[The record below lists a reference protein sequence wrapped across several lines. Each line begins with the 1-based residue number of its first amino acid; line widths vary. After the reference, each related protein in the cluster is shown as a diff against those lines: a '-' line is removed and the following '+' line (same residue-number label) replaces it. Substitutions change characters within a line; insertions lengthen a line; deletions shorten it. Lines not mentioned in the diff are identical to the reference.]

1 MFATAYRGNASPFFP
16 SSVFFCSMPETSISE
31 VAEPVFPT
39 DPSLSASTY
48 VATAPVVRETW
59 HQNRANRWY
68 KEGADPIDLT
78 GDYAFQRLRQTWFT
92 PQINPKFKLR
102 SNDKFYAIGSCF
114 ARGLENAL
122 RGRQMEVE
130 SAAPEFAS
138 LEPVN
143 KETTGLGFT
152 NKYNTFSIL
161 NELRWALDPEA
172 VFPVESIARV
182 TDTTWFDPHVTSMLK
197 LADFEETLKRRA
209 LIRMVTRR
217 IINCR
222 AVIITL
228 GLVEV
233 WRDLQANVY
242 INYTPPLA
250 LLKAQP
256 ERYEFR
262 LTSFAENWANLEAI
276 YALLSRYGHPD
287 LRIVVTVSP
296 VPLMT
301 TFSTL
306 DVVLANTYGKSLLRT
321 AAQEWAAAHDNVD
334 YFPSY
339 EIVQN
344 SDRAAVW
351 EGDLRHVRGAG
362 TQHIMELFLRSYL
375 A

>member
-1 MFATAYRGNASPFFP
+1 MSETCFREVAKSMFP
-16 SSVFFCSMPETSISE
+16 SD
-31 VAEPVFPT
+31 A
-39 DPSLSASTY
+39 SLSTSTY
-48 VATAPVVRETW
+48 VATVPEARENW
-59 HQNRANRWY
+59 HRNRAARWY
-68 KEGADPIDLT
+68 KKGVNPDDPT
-78 GDYAFQRLRQTWFT
+78 GECAFQRLRQTWFT
-92 PQINPKFKLR
+92 PKIQPKFKLQ
-102 SNDKFYAIGSCF
+102 SEDKFYAIGSCF

-122 RGRQMEVE
+122 RGRQMAVE
-130 SAAPEFAS
+130 SAAPEFII

-143 KETTGLGFT
+143 NETTGLGFT

-172 VFPVESIARV
+172 VFPVESIAQV
-182 TDTTWFDPHVTSMLK
+182 TDTTWFDPHVTSMLE
-197 LADFEETLKRRA
+197 LVDFEETLKRRE
-209 LIRMVTRR
+209 LMRTVTKR

-242 INYTPPLA
+242 INYTPPLP

-262 LTSFAENWANLEAI
+262 LTSFAENWATLESI
-276 YALLSRYGHPD
+276 YSLLSCYGHPD
-287 LRIVVTVSP
+287 FRIVVTVSP

-301 TFSTL
+301 TFSTM
-306 DVVLANTYGKSLLRT
+306 DVVVANTYAKSLLR
-321 AAQEWAAAHDNVD
+321 AVAQEWAAAHDNVD

-344 SDRAAVW
+344 SDRRAVW
-351 EGDLRHVRGAG
+351 ESDLRHVKGSG
-362 TQHIMELFLRSYL
+362 TQHIMDLFLRSYL
-375 A
+375 T

>member
-1 MFATAYRGNASPFFP
+1 MSDT
-16 SSVFFCSMPETSISE
+16 CISE
-31 VAEPVFPT
+31 MAESMFPG
-39 DPSLSASTY
+39 DASLLTSTY
-48 VATAPVVRETW
+48 VAAAPEARKIW

-68 KEGADPIDLT
+68 KAGADRPDRT
-78 GDYAFQRLRQTWFT
+78 GDYAFQRLRQTWFM
-92 PQINPKFKLR
+92 PQIDPKFKLR

-122 RGRQMEVE
+122 KGRQMAVE
-130 SAAPEFAS
+130 SAAPEFATFQ
-138 LEPVN
+138 PIN

-152 NKYNTFSIL
+152 NKYTTFSIL

-182 TDTTWFDPHVTSMLK
+182 TDTTWFDPHVTPMLE
-197 LADFEETLKRRA
+197 LGDFEETLKRRA
-209 LIRMVTRR
+209 LMRTATRR

-222 AVIITL
+222 VVIITL
-228 GLVEV
+228 GLVEA
-233 WRDLQANVY
+233 WRDVQANVY
-242 INYTPPLA
+242 INCTPPLP

-256 ERYEFR
+256 DRYEFR
-262 LTSFAENWANLEAI
+262 LTSFAENWATLESI
-276 YALLSRYGHPD
+276 YALLSCYGHPD
-287 LRIVVTVSP
+287 VRVVVTVSP

-306 DVVLANTYGKSLLRT
+306 DVVVANTYGKSLLRT
-321 AAQEWAAAHDNVD
+321 AAHEWAAAHDNVD

-351 EGDLRHVRGAG
+351 EADLRHVRGAG
-362 TQHIMELFLRSYL
+362 TRYIMELFLRSYL

>member
-1 MFATAYRGNASPFFP
+1 
-16 SSVFFCSMPETSISE
+16 MPETSSSE

-48 VATAPVVRETW
+48 VATAPVVREIW

-68 KEGADPIDLT
+68 KAGADPIDLT

-102 SNDKFYAIGSCF
+102 SDDKFYAIGSCF

-130 SAAPEFAS
+130 SAAPEFSS

-233 WRDLQANVY
+233 WRDLQANVH
-242 INYTPPLA
+242 INYTPPLP
-250 LLKAQP
+250 LLKAEP

-301 TFSTL
+301 TFSRL

-351 EGDLRHVRGAG
+351 EADLRHVRGAG
-362 TQHIMELFLRSYL
+362 TQHIMELFLRSYV

>member
-1 MFATAYRGNASPFFP
+1 MSGA
-16 SSVFFCSMPETSISE
+16 
-31 VAEPVFPT
+31 
-39 DPSLSASTY
+39 SLSKTTSDFDSPSDRRPFRKSPY
-48 VATAPVVRETW
+48 VATAAEAVKNW
-59 HQNRANRWY
+59 QQNRANRWY
-68 KEGADPIDLT
+68 KDGADPTDLR

-92 PQINPKFKLR
+92 PKIEPKFKLQ
-102 SNDKFYAIGSCF
+102 SEDKFYAIGSCF
-114 ARGLENAL
+114 ARGLENVL
-122 RGRQMEVE
+122 RARQMNVE

-138 LEPVN
+138 LQPVN
-143 KETTGLGFT
+143 KGTTALGFT

-182 TDTTWFDPHVTSMLK
+182 TDTTWFDPHVTSMLE
-197 LADFEETLKRRA
+197 LADLEETLKRRE
-209 LIRMVTRR
+209 LMRTVTRR

-242 INYTPPLA
+242 INCTPPPP
-250 LLKAQP
+250 LLKAQL

-287 LRIVVTVSP
+287 FRIVVTVSP

-301 TFSTL
+301 TFSTM
-306 DVVLANTYGKSLLRT
+306 DVVVANTYAKSLLR
-321 AAQEWAAAHDNVD
+321 AVAQEWAAAHDNVD

-339 EIVQN
+339 EIVQS
-344 SDRAAVW
+344 SDRAAAW
-351 EGDLRHVRGAG
+351 EADLRHVRGKGA
-362 TQHIMELFLRSYL
+362 QHIMELFLQNYL
-375 A
+375 E

>member
-1 MFATAYRGNASPFFP
+1 
-16 SSVFFCSMPETSISE
+16 
-31 VAEPVFPT
+31 
-39 DPSLSASTY
+39 
-48 VATAPVVRETW
+48 VREIW
-59 HQNRANRWY
+59 PQNRANRWY

-78 GDYAFQRLRQTWFT
+78 GHYAFQRLRQTWFT

-102 SNDKFYAIGSCF
+102 NNDKFYAIGSCF

-122 RGRQMEVE
+122 RSRQMEVE

-138 LEPVN
+138 LQPVN
-143 KETTGLGFT
+143 KENTGLGFT

-197 LADFEETLKRRA
+197 LADFEETLKRRD
-209 LIRMVTRR
+209 LMRTVTRR

-222 AVIITL
+222 TVIITL

-233 WRDLQANVY
+233 WRDVPANVY
-242 INYTPPLA
+242 INYTPPLP

-262 LTSFAENWANLEAI
+262 LTSFAENWANLESI
-276 YALLSRYGHPD
+276 HALLSRYGHPD
-287 LRIVVTVSP
+287 LCVIVTVSP
-296 VPLMT
+296 IPLMT

-306 DVVLANTYGKSLLRT
+306 DVVVANTYGKSLLRT
-321 AAQEWAAAHDNVD
+321 VAQEWAAAHDNVD

-351 EGDLRHVRGAG
+351 ESDLRHVTGAG
-362 TQHIMELFLRSYL
+362 AEHIMELFLRNYL
-375 A
+375 E